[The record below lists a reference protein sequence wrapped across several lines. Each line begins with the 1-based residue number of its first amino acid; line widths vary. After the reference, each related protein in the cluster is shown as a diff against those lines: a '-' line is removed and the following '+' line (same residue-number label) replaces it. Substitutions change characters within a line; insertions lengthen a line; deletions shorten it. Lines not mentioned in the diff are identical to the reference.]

1 MNKHLGPT
9 GSRKQRDADFVLLIV
24 IGLIAAVVIWGLI
37 RDQIDTTAL
46 LALSTLA
53 GGIVGLARR
62 PGGDK
67 KPGDGEDDS

>member
-9 GSRKQRDADFVLLIV
+9 QGGRKQRDQDIVLLIV
-24 IGLIAAVVIWGLI
+24 ISLIAAVVIWGLI

-53 GGIVGLARR
+53 GGIVGLARK
-62 PGGDK
+62 PGGGGK
-67 KPGDGEDDS
+67 SGDGEDG